1 MTLTLQPAN
10 PGLPRKDRLIGCVRA
25 WSTKNHTHTHTHT
38 QNSFTLYSSIKL
50 RKLLYNLA
58 PVFSN
63 KLVVKRYECFP
74 RYLNNVLITSP
85 QYPVKNEISISVT
98 KSVILRDTMQSVIN
112 KVNDEWWSG
121 LAACVGPMV
130 PRDDSWTLALL
141 NIWLFLLPNY
151 AQRTIFPFIYC
162 NFL

>member
-1 MTLTLQPAN
+1 M
-10 PGLPRKDRLIGCVRA
+10 
-25 WSTKNHTHTHTHT
+25 
-38 QNSFTLYSSIKL
+38 
-50 RKLLYNLA
+50 
-58 PVFSN
+58 
-63 KLVVKRYECFP
+63 KLVF
-74 RYLNNVLITSP
+74 LW
-85 QYPVKNEISISVT
+85 Q

-141 NIWLFLLPNY
+141 NIWLFLLPNC

-162 NFL
+162 NFLWFRPTFHCFYDGHRNITSSTGMCCAEIFRVRRGLTNQKSRVTKMTSQWSATSSVMTLYRIARPRRETGSHWHSLNGYSQSEETSG